1 MSVHPPLID
10 ASASASRSGD
20 NSGAARLET
29 IGVIG
34 AGVMG
39 VGLAQALA
47 QSGLRTLLIDVSDS
61 ILESALGQIRN
72 GVRFARLLQ
81 KNLSGSPEEI
91 LGRIQLSADYAV
103 LREADF
109 VIENVIE
116 KIAIKAEV
124 YRQLDA
130 VCPPQCVFA
139 ANTSAI
145 PITRIAAMTRR
156 PAQVIG
162 MHFMN
167 PVPLK
172 TAVEVIRGYHT
183 SDETVATATRLLSL
197 MGKKAILVGDSP
209 GFVSNRVLMLTINEA
224 IFLVQEKVATPEVV
238 DEIFKNCFEH
248 KMGPLETADLIGL
261 DTILFSIEVLY
272 DEFKDSKFRPC
283 PLLRQMVDAGLH
295 GRKKGRGFYSY
306 AD

>member
-1 MSVHPPLID
+1 MSVSPPLVD
-10 ASASASRSGD
+10 TSRSDG

-47 QSGLRTLLIDVSDS
+47 QSGLRTLLIDVSDL
-61 ILESALGQIRN
+61 ILESALGQIKN
-72 GVRFARLLQ
+72 GLRFARLMQ
-81 KNLSGSPEEI
+81 KNLCGSPEEI
-91 LGRIQLSADYAV
+91 LRHIQTSADYAV
-103 LREADF
+103 LCDADF
-109 VIENVIE
+109 VIENVTE
-116 KIAIKAEV
+116 QVAVKTEV

-130 VCPPQCVFA
+130 ICPPQCVFA

-145 PITRIAAMTRR
+145 PITRIAAMTTR
-156 PAQVIG
+156 PAKVIG

-183 SDETVATATRLLSL
+183 SDETIATATRLLAL

-224 IFLVQEKVATPEVV
+224 IFLVQEKVATPEAV
-238 DEIFKNCFEH
+238 DEIFKSCFEH

-261 DTILFSIEVLY
+261 DTILFSLEVLC

-283 PLLRQMVDAGLH
+283 PLLKQMVNAGLH
-295 GRKKGRGFYSY
+295 GRKNGHGFYRY
-306 AD
+306 ED

>member
-1 MSVHPPLID
+1 
-10 ASASASRSGD
+10 
-20 NSGAARLET
+20 
-29 IGVIG
+29 
-34 AGVMG
+34 
-39 VGLAQALA
+39 
-47 QSGLRTLLIDVSDS
+47 LLH
-61 ILESALGQIRN
+61 
-72 GVRFARLLQ
+72 

-91 LGRIQLSADYAV
+91 LGRIRVFTDYAV

-109 VIENVIE
+109 VIENVTERIGV
-116 KIAIKAEV
+116 KAEV
-124 YRQLDA
+124 YRRLDA
-130 VCPPQCVFA
+130 ICPPQCVFA

-145 PITRIAAMTRR
+145 PITRIAAMTSR
-156 PAQVIG
+156 PAQVVG

-183 SDETVATATRLLSL
+183 SDETIATATRFLTL

-283 PLLRQMVDAGLH
+283 PLLRQMVDAGLR
-295 GRKKGRGFYSY
+295 GRKNGRGFYSY
-306 AD
+306 ED

>member
-1 MSVHPPLID
+1 MPASPPLMD
-10 ASASASRSGD
+10 ASRSGD
-20 NSGAARLET
+20 NSGAARLEAV
-29 IGVIG
+29 GVIG

-47 QSGLRTLLIDVSDS
+47 QSGLRPLLIDISES

-72 GVRFARLLQ
+72 NVRFARLFQ
-81 KNLSGSPEEI
+81 KNSSVSPEEI
-91 LGRIQLSADYAV
+91 LERIQVSRDYGV
-103 LREADF
+103 LQQADF
-109 VIENVIE
+109 VIENATE
-116 KIAIKAEV
+116 KVEVKTEV
-124 YRQLDA
+124 YRRLDEI
-130 VCPPQCVFA
+130 CPPQCVFA

-156 PAQVIG
+156 PAQVVG

-183 SDETVATATRLLSL
+183 SDQTVATATWLLSL
-197 MGKKAILVGDSP
+197 MGKKPILVGDSP

-224 IFLVQEKVATPEVV
+224 IFLVQEKVAAPEVV

-261 DTILFSIEVLY
+261 DTVLLSIEVLY

-283 PLLRQMVDAGLH
+283 PLLRQMVDAGLL
-295 GRKKGRGFYSY
+295 GRKGGRGFYSY
-306 AD
+306 ED

>member
-1 MSVHPPLID
+1 MPAHPPLID
-10 ASASASRSGD
+10 NKQSAD
-20 NSGAARLET
+20 NSSLPRLET

-39 VGLAQALA
+39 VGLAHALA

-61 ILESALGQIRN
+61 VLQSALGQIRN
-72 GVRFARLLQ
+72 NIRFQRLFQ
-81 KNLSGSPEEI
+81 KNQGSGPEEI
-91 LGRIQLSADYAV
+91 LGRIKVSADYDV
-103 LREADF
+103 LQDADF
-109 VIENVIE
+109 VVENVTE
-116 KIAIKAEV
+116 KLAIKTEV
-124 YRQLDA
+124 YRRLDA
-130 VCPPQCVFA
+130 ICPPRCVFA

-145 PITRIAAMTRR
+145 PITRIGAMTSR
-156 PAQVIG
+156 PAQVLG

-183 SDETVATATRLLSL
+183 SDDTIATAARLLGL
-197 MGKKAILVGDSP
+197 MGKKAILVNDSP

-224 IFLVQEKVATPEVV
+224 IFLVQENVAAPEVV

-272 DEFKDSKFRPC
+272 DELKDSKFRPC
-283 PLLRQMVDAGLH
+283 PLLKKMVDAGLH
-295 GRKKGRGFYSY
+295 GRKSGRGFYSY
-306 AD
+306 EN

>member
-1 MSVHPPLID
+1 MPTSSLLTRSNHSDECSGSVP
-10 ASASASRSGD
+10 
-20 NSGAARLET
+20 LET
-29 IGVIG
+29 VGVIG

-61 ILESALGQIRN
+61 ILQAALGQIRN
-72 GVRFARLLQ
+72 NIRFQRLFHR
-81 KNLSGSPEEI
+81 NAGGGGSEEI
-91 LGRIQLSADYAV
+91 LGRIRVSANYGL
-103 LREADF
+103 LREVGF
-109 VIENVIE
+109 VVENVTE
-116 KIAIKAEV
+116 KQAIKAEV

-130 VCPPQCVFA
+130 ICPPECIFA

-145 PITRIAAMTRR
+145 PITRIAAMTSR
-156 PAQVIG
+156 PAQVLG

-172 TAVEVIRGYHT
+172 TSVEVIRGYHT
-183 SDETVATATRLLSL
+183 SDATLAAATRLLGA
-197 MGKKAILVGDSP
+197 MGKKPIMVRDSP

-224 IFLVQEKVATPEVV
+224 IFLVQENVGSAEAV
-238 DEIFKNCFEH
+238 DEIFRNCFEH

-261 DTILFSIEVLY
+261 DTMLLSLEVLY
-272 DEFKDSKFRPC
+272 DEFKDSKFRAC

-295 GRKKGRGFYSY
+295 GRKNGRGFYSY
-306 AD
+306 EDSLA

>member
-1 MSVHPPLID
+1 MSVSPPLIL
-10 ASASASRSGD
+10 ASTSPSAE
-20 NSGAARLET
+20 NSAVARLET

-47 QSGLRTLLIDVSDS
+47 QNGLRTLLIDISDF

-72 GVRFARLLQ
+72 GLRFARLLQ
-81 KNLSGSPEEI
+81 KNLGATPEEI
-91 LGRIQLSADYAV
+91 LGRIQVSTDYAA

-109 VIENVIE
+109 VIENVTE
-116 KIAIKAEV
+116 KVGVKTEV
-124 YRQLDA
+124 YRRLDT
-130 VCPPQCVFA
+130 VCPPRCVFA

-145 PITRIAAMTRR
+145 PITRIAAMTSR

-167 PVPLK
+167 PVPMK
-172 TAVEVIRGYHT
+172 IAVEVIRGYHT
-183 SDETVATATRLLSL
+183 SDQTIATATRLLAL
-197 MGKKAILVGDSP
+197 MGKKPILVGDSP

-224 IFLVQEKVATPEVV
+224 IFLVQEKVATPEAV

-261 DTILFSIEVLY
+261 DTILFSIEVLC

-295 GRKKGRGFYSY
+295 GRKSGRGFYIY
-306 AD
+306 ED

>member
-1 MSVHPPLID
+1 MAAHPPLTEKKG
-10 ASASASRSGD
+10 SGEST
-20 NSGAARLET
+20 NAAHLET

-39 VGLAQALA
+39 VGLAHALA
-47 QSGLRTLLIDVSDS
+47 QSGLQTLLIDVSDS
-61 ILESALGQIRN
+61 ILENALGQIRN
-72 GVRFARLLQ
+72 NIRFQRLFQ
-81 KNLSGSPEEI
+81 KNASGGSEEI
-91 LGRIQLSADYAV
+91 LDRIKVSRDYDV
-103 LREADF
+103 LRQADF
-109 VIENVIE
+109 VIENVTE
-116 KIAIKAEV
+116 KLAIKTEV

-130 VCPPQCVFA
+130 ICLPQCVFA

-145 PITRIAAMTRR
+145 PITRIAGMTRR
-156 PAQVIG
+156 PAQVLG

-172 TAVEVIRGYHT
+172 NAVEVIRGYHT
-183 SDETVATATRLLSL
+183 SDATLATATRLLSL
-197 MGKKAILVGDSP
+197 MGKKAIVVSDSP

-224 IFLVQEKVATPEVV
+224 IFLIQEKVATPEVV

-261 DTILFSIEVLY
+261 DTILLSIEVLY

-295 GRKKGRGFYSY
+295 GRKSGRGFYSY
-306 AD
+306 ED

>member
-1 MSVHPPLID
+1 MSVRPPMID
-10 ASASASRSGD
+10 ATRVVE
-20 NSGAARLET
+20 NSVAVRLET

-39 VGLAQALA
+39 VGLAQTLA

-81 KNLSGSPEEI
+81 KNSSSSPEEI
-91 LGRIQLSADYAV
+91 LGRIQVSANYAV

-109 VIENVIE
+109 VIENVTEQIG
-116 KIAIKAEV
+116 IKAEV
-124 YRQLDA
+124 YRRLDA
-130 VCPPQCVFA
+130 ICPPQCVFA

-145 PITRIAAMTRR
+145 PITRIAAMTSR
-156 PAQVIG
+156 PAQVVG

-183 SDETVATATRLLSL
+183 SDETLGTATRLLAL

-283 PLLRQMVDAGLH
+283 PLLKQMVDAGLR
-295 GRKKGRGFYSY
+295 GRKSGRGFYSY

>member
-1 MSVHPPLID
+1 MTGSHNAAEPATELAND
-10 ASASASRSGD
+10 
-20 NSGAARLET
+20 AARLSK

-39 VGLAQALA
+39 TGLAQALA
-47 QSGLRTLLIDVSDS
+47 LAGLQTFLIDTSDS
-61 ILESALGQIRN
+61 ILADAVNKIKDSL
-72 GVRFARLLQ
+72 RFQRLFQ
-81 KNLSGSPEEI
+81 KNSSVNPQEVLA
-91 LGRIQLSADYAV
+91 RIQVSTGYGV

-109 VIENVIE
+109 VIENVTE
-116 KIAIKAEV
+116 KIEIKRQV
-124 YRQLDA
+124 YTQMEMA
-130 VCPPQCVFA
+130 CPADCIFA

-156 PAQVIG
+156 PNQVLG

-172 TAVEVIRGYHT
+172 TTVEVIRGYHT
-183 SDETVATATRLLSL
+183 SEKTLQTAKRLLAL
-197 MGKKAILVGDSP
+197 MGKEGIVVGDSP

-224 IFLVQEKVATPEVV
+224 IFLLHERVAAAEEI
-238 DEIFKNCFEH
+238 DAIFKNCFGH

-283 PLLRQMVDAGLH
+283 PLLQQMVDAGLY
-295 GRKKGRGFYSY
+295 GRKSGRGFYNY

>member
-1 MSVHPPLID
+1 MMSVHPPVISD
-10 ASASASRSGD
+10 KRSGD
-20 NSGAARLET
+20 DQGLPRLET

-39 VGLAQALA
+39 VGLAHTLA

-72 GVRFARLLQ
+72 NVRFQRLFHKSQ
-81 KNLSGSPEEI
+81 GNGPEEI
-91 LGRIQLSADYAV
+91 LGRIKVSADYEV
-103 LREADF
+103 LRDADF
-109 VIENVIE
+109 VVENVTE
-116 KIAIKAEV
+116 KFDVKTEV
-124 YRQLDA
+124 YRRLDA
-130 VCPPQCVFA
+130 ICPPQCVFA

-145 PITRIAAMTRR
+145 PITRIGALTGRPTR
-156 PAQVIG
+156 VLG

-172 TAVEVIRGYHT
+172 SAVEVIRGYHT
-183 SDETVATATRLLSL
+183 SDATIATATRLLGL
-197 MGKKAILVGDSP
+197 MGKKAILVNDSP

-224 IFLVQEKVATPEVV
+224 IFLVQEKVASAEVV
-238 DEIFKNCFEH
+238 DDIFKNCFEH

-295 GRKKGRGFYSY
+295 GRKSGRGFYSY
-306 AD
+306 ED

>member
-1 MSVHPPLID
+1 
-10 ASASASRSGD
+10 
-20 NSGAARLET
+20 
-29 IGVIG
+29 VIG

-47 QSGLRTLLIDVSDS
+47 QSGLRTLLIDISDF

-72 GVRFARLLQ
+72 GVRLARLLQ
-81 KNLSGSPEEI
+81 KNLRGSLEEI
-91 LGRIQLSADYAV
+91 LGHIQVSADYAV

-109 VIENVIE
+109 VIENVTE
-116 KIAIKAEV
+116 QVGVKTEV
-124 YRQLDA
+124 YRRLDA
-130 VCPPQCVFA
+130 VCPPRCIFA

-145 PITRIAAMTRR
+145 PITRIAAMTSR
-156 PAQVIG
+156 PAQVLG

-167 PVPLK
+167 PVSLK

-183 SDETVATATRLLSL
+183 SEETITTATRLLAL

-238 DEIFKNCFEH
+238 DEIFRSCFEH

-261 DTILFSIEVLY
+261 DTILLSLEVLY
-272 DEFKDSKFRPC
+272 NEFKDCKFRPC
-283 PLLRQMVDAGLH
+283 PLLSQMVNAGLR
-295 GRKKGRGFYSY
+295 GRKCGRGFYSY
-306 AD
+306 EN

>member
-1 MSVHPPLID
+1 MSPPFALAQSNHFGED
-10 ASASASRSGD
+10 PCPVPL
-20 NSGAARLET
+20 NT

-39 VGLAQALA
+39 TGLAHAVA
-47 QSGLRTLLIDVSDS
+47 QSGLHSLLIDVSDS
-61 ILESALGQIRN
+61 VLEAALGQIRN
-72 GVRFARLLQ
+72 NIRFQRLFQ
-81 KNLSGSPEEI
+81 KHAADASENL
-91 LGRIQLSADYAV
+91 LGRIKTSTDYDV

-109 VIENVIE
+109 VIENVTE
-116 KIAIKAEV
+116 KMAIKAKV
-124 YRQLDA
+124 YGQLDA
-130 VCPPQCVFA
+130 ICLPQCIFA

-145 PITRIAAMTRR
+145 PITRIAAMTNR
-156 PAQVIG
+156 PAQVLG

-172 TAVEVIRGYHT
+172 PAVEVIRGYHT
-183 SDETVATATRLLSL
+183 SDQTLATATRLLGV
-197 MGKKAILVGDSP
+197 MGKKAIVVGDSP

-224 IFLVQEKVATPEVV
+224 IFLVQEKVASPEGV

-261 DTILFSIEVLY
+261 DTILLSIEVLY

-295 GRKKGRGFYSY
+295 GRKSGRGFYSY
-306 AD
+306 ED

>member
-1 MSVHPPLID
+1 MSVSPPLVD
-10 ASASASRSGD
+10 TSRSDG

-47 QSGLRTLLIDVSDS
+47 QSGLRTLLIDVSDL
-61 ILESALGQIRN
+61 ILESALGQIKN
-72 GVRFARLLQ
+72 GLRFARLMQ
-81 KNLSGSPEEI
+81 KNLCGSPEEI
-91 LGRIQLSADYAV
+91 LRHIQTSADYAV
-103 LREADF
+103 LCDADF
-109 VIENVIE
+109 VIENVTE
-116 KIAIKAEV
+116 QVAVKTEV

-130 VCPPQCVFA
+130 ICPPQCVFA

-145 PITRIAAMTRR
+145 PITRIAAMTTR
-156 PAQVIG
+156 PAKVIG

-183 SDETVATATRLLSL
+183 SDETISTATRLLAL

-224 IFLVQEKVATPEVV
+224 IFLVQEKVATPEAV
-238 DEIFKNCFEH
+238 DEIFKSCFEH

-261 DTILFSIEVLY
+261 DTILFSLEVLC

-283 PLLRQMVDAGLH
+283 PLLKQMVNAGLH
-295 GRKKGRGFYSY
+295 GRKNGHGFYRY
-306 AD
+306 ED

>member
-1 MSVHPPLID
+1 MPAHPPLID
-10 ASASASRSGD
+10 NKQSAD
-20 NSGAARLET
+20 NPSLPRLET
-29 IGVIG
+29 VGVIG

-39 VGLAQALA
+39 VGLAHALA

-61 ILESALGQIRN
+61 VLQSALGQIRN
-72 GVRFARLLQ
+72 NIRFQRLFQ
-81 KNLSGSPEEI
+81 KNQGGGGPEEI
-91 LGRIQLSADYAV
+91 LGRIKASADYDV
-103 LREADF
+103 LRDADF
-109 VIENVIE
+109 VVENVTE
-116 KIAIKAEV
+116 KLAIKTEV

-130 VCPPQCVFA
+130 ICPPQCVFA

-145 PITRIAAMTRR
+145 PITRIGAMTRR
-156 PAQVIG
+156 PAQVLG

-167 PVPLK
+167 PVPMK

-183 SDETVATATRLLSL
+183 SDETIATATRLLGL
-197 MGKKAILVGDSP
+197 MGKKAILVNDSP

-224 IFLVQEKVATPEVV
+224 IFLVQENVAAPEVV

-272 DEFKDSKFRPC
+272 DELKDSKFRPC
-283 PLLRQMVDAGLH
+283 PLLKKMVDAGLH
-295 GRKKGRGFYSY
+295 GRKSGRGFYNY
-306 AD
+306 EN

>member
-1 MSVHPPLID
+1 MSAHQPLIGNKQ
-10 ASASASRSGD
+10 SGD
-20 NSGAARLET
+20 SRPLPRLET
-29 IGVIG
+29 VGVIG

-39 VGLAQALA
+39 VGLAHALA

-61 ILESALGQIRN
+61 ILESALAQIRN
-72 GVRFARLLQ
+72 NVRFQRLFQ
-81 KNLSGSPEEI
+81 KNQGGGPDEI
-91 LGRIQLSADYAV
+91 LGRIKVSADYDV
-103 LREADF
+103 LRDADF
-109 VIENVIE
+109 VVENVTE
-116 KIAIKAEV
+116 RVVVKTEV
-124 YRQLDA
+124 YRLLDA

-145 PITRIAAMTRR
+145 PITRIGGMTRR
-156 PAQVIG
+156 PAQVLG

-172 TAVEVIRGYHT
+172 PAVEVIRGYHT
-183 SDETVATATRLLSL
+183 SADTIATATRLLGL
-197 MGKKAILVGDSP
+197 MGKKAILVNDSP

-224 IFLVQEKVATPEVV
+224 IFLVQEKVASAEVV

-248 KMGPLETADLIGL
+248 RMGPLETGDLIGL
-261 DTILFSIEVLY
+261 DTILLSLEVLY

-295 GRKKGRGFYSY
+295 GRKNGRGFYSY
-306 AD
+306 ED

>member
-1 MSVHPPLID
+1 MSAHPPVIND
-10 ASASASRSGD
+10 KQFGD
-20 NSGAARLET
+20 NPGLPRLET

-39 VGLAQALA
+39 VGLAHALA
-47 QSGLRTLLIDVSDS
+47 QSGLRTLLIDVSDAV
-61 ILESALGQIRN
+61 LESAFGQIRN
-72 GVRFARLLQ
+72 NVRFQRLFH
-81 KNLSGSPEEI
+81 KNQGSGPEEI
-91 LGRIQLSADYAV
+91 LGRIKVSADYEV
-103 LREADF
+103 LQDADF
-109 VIENVIE
+109 VVENVTE
-116 KIAIKAEV
+116 KFEVKAQV
-124 YRQLDA
+124 YRRLDA
-130 VCPPQCVFA
+130 ICPPQCVFA

-145 PITRIAAMTRR
+145 PITRIGAMTSR
-156 PAQVIG
+156 PAQVLG

-183 SDETVATATRLLSL
+183 SDATITTATRLLGL
-197 MGKKAILVGDSP
+197 MGKKAILVNDSP

-224 IFLVQEKVATPEVV
+224 IFLVQEKVASPEVV
-238 DEIFKNCFEH
+238 DDIFKNCFEH

-295 GRKKGRGFYSY
+295 GRKSGRGFYSY
-306 AD
+306 ED

>member
-1 MSVHPPLID
+1 MSIPTPLID
-10 ASASASRSGD
+10 ASRSGD

-39 VGLAQALA
+39 VGLAQALV
-47 QSGLRTLLIDVSDS
+47 QSGLRTLLIDISDS

-72 GVRFARLLQ
+72 GLRFARLLK

-91 LGRIQLSADYAV
+91 LDQIHVSADYSV

-109 VIENVIE
+109 IIENVTE
-116 KIAIKAEV
+116 QVAIKTEV
-124 YRQLDA
+124 YRRLDA
-130 VCPPQCVFA
+130 ICPPQCVFA

-145 PITRIAAMTRR
+145 PITRIAAMTGR
-156 PAQVIG
+156 PAQVVG

-167 PVPLK
+167 PVPMK
-172 TAVEVIRGYHT
+172 TAVEVIRGHHT
-183 SDETVATATRLLSL
+183 SDETIAIANRLLAL

-224 IFLVQEKVATPEVV
+224 ISLVHEKVAAPEVV

-272 DEFKDSKFRPC
+272 EEFKDSKFRPC
-283 PLLRQMVDAGLH
+283 PLLRQMVDAGLR
-295 GRKKGRGFYSY
+295 GRKSGRGFYSY
-306 AD
+306 ED

>member
-10 ASASASRSGD
+10 AVRSHN
-20 NSGAARLET
+20 NSGTARLET

-39 VGLAQALA
+39 VGLAQTLA
-47 QSGLRTLLIDVSDS
+47 QSGLCTLLIDVSDS

-81 KNLSGSPEEI
+81 KNSSSSPEEI
-91 LGRIQLSADYAV
+91 LGRIQVSANYAV

-109 VIENVIE
+109 VIENVTEQIG
-116 KIAIKAEV
+116 IKTEV
-124 YRQLDA
+124 YRRLDA
-130 VCPPQCVFA
+130 ICPPQCVFA

-145 PITRIAAMTRR
+145 PITRIAAMTGR
-156 PAQVIG
+156 PAQVVG

-183 SDETVATATRLLSL
+183 SDETLGTATRLLAL

-283 PLLRQMVDAGLH
+283 PLLKQMVDAGLR
-295 GRKKGRGFYSY
+295 GRKSGRGFYSY

>member
-1 MSVHPPLID
+1 MSTRSPLNF
-10 ASASASRSGD
+10 ASANHSGE
-20 NSGAARLET
+20 NSGAARLGT

-47 QSGLRTLLIDVSDS
+47 QSGLRTLLIDISDF
-61 ILESALGQIRN
+61 ILESALVQIRN
-72 GVRFARLLQ
+72 GVRFARLLR

-91 LGRIQLSADYAV
+91 LGHIQVSADYAV
-103 LREADF
+103 LHEADF
-109 VIENVIE
+109 VIENVTE
-116 KIAIKAEV
+116 QVGVKTEV
-124 YRQLDA
+124 YRRLDA
-130 VCPPQCVFA
+130 VCPPHCVFA

-145 PITRIAAMTRR
+145 PITRIAAMTSR
-156 PAQVIG
+156 PAKVIG

-183 SDETVATATRLLSL
+183 SDETIATATQLLAL
-197 MGKKAILVGDSP
+197 MSKKAILVGDSP

-283 PLLRQMVDAGLH
+283 PLLKQMVDAGLR
-295 GRKKGRGFYSY
+295 GRKNGRGFYSY

>member
-1 MSVHPPLID
+1 MSRPPPLID
-10 ASASASRSGD
+10 ASLSGE
-20 NSGAARLET
+20 NPGAARLET

-47 QSGLRTLLIDVSDS
+47 ESGLRTLLIDISDF

-72 GVRFARLLQ
+72 GVRLARLLQ
-81 KNLSGSPEEI
+81 KNLRASPEQI
-91 LGRIQLSADYAV
+91 LEHIQVSVDYAV
-103 LREADF
+103 LGQADL
-109 VIENVIE
+109 VIENVTE
-116 KIAIKAEV
+116 QVGVKTEV
-124 YRQLDA
+124 YRRLDA
-130 VCPPQCVFA
+130 ICPPPCVFA

-145 PITRIAAMTRR
+145 PITRIAAMTSR
-156 PAQVIG
+156 PAKVVG

-167 PVPLK
+167 PVSLK

-183 SDETVATATRLLSL
+183 SDETIATATRLLAL
-197 MGKKAILVGDSP
+197 MDKKAILVGDSP

-238 DEIFKNCFEH
+238 DEIFRNCFEH

-261 DTILFSIEVLY
+261 DTILLSLEVLY

-283 PLLRQMVDAGLH
+283 PLLKHMVNAGLR
-295 GRKKGRGFYSY
+295 GRKNGRGFYSY
-306 AD
+306 ED

>member
-1 MSVHPPLID
+1 MSIPPPLID
-10 ASASASRSGD
+10 AGSSEDNAS
-20 NSGAARLET
+20 AARLET

-47 QSGLRTLLIDVSDS
+47 QSGFRTLLVDISQE

-72 GVRFARLLQ
+72 GVRFARLFQ
-81 KNLSGSPEEI
+81 KSLSGTPEEI

-103 LREADF
+103 LSQADF
-109 VIENVIE
+109 VVENVTE
-116 KIAIKAEV
+116 QVAIKADV
-124 YRQLDA
+124 YRRLDA
-130 VCPPQCVFA
+130 ICPPRCIFA

-145 PITRIAAMTRR
+145 PITRIAAMTNR
-156 PAQVIG
+156 PAQVLG

-167 PVPLK
+167 PVPMK

-183 SDETVATATRLLSL
+183 SDETIATATRFLAL

-224 IFLVQEKVATPEVV
+224 IFLVHEKVAAPEVV

-261 DTILFSIEVLY
+261 DTILLSIEVLY

-283 PLLRQMVDAGLH
+283 PLLRQMVDAGLR
-295 GRKKGRGFYSY
+295 GRKSGRGFYKY
-306 AD
+306 EG

>member
-1 MSVHPPLID
+1 MSAHPPAISD
-10 ASASASRSGD
+10 KQSGD
-20 NSGAARLET
+20 NPGLPRLET

-39 VGLAQALA
+39 VGLAHALA
-47 QSGLRTLLIDVSDS
+47 QSGLRTLLIDLSDS

-72 GVRFARLLQ
+72 NVRFQRLFH
-81 KNLSGSPEEI
+81 KNQGSGPEEI
-91 LGRIQLSADYAV
+91 LGRIKVSADYDI
-103 LREADF
+103 LRDADF
-109 VIENVIE
+109 VVENVTE
-116 KIAIKAEV
+116 KLAVKTEV
-124 YRQLDA
+124 YRRLDA
-130 VCPPQCVFA
+130 ICPPHCVFA

-145 PITRIAAMTRR
+145 PITRIGGMTSR
-156 PAQVIG
+156 PDRVLG

-183 SDETVATATRLLSL
+183 SDETIATATRLLGF
-197 MGKKAILVGDSP
+197 MGKKAILVNDSP

-224 IFLVQEKVATPEVV
+224 IFLVQEKVALPEVV
-238 DEIFKNCFEH
+238 DDIFKNCFEH

-261 DTILFSIEVLY
+261 DTILLSIEVLY

-295 GRKKGRGFYSY
+295 GRKSGRGFYTY
-306 AD
+306 ED

>member
-1 MSVHPPLID
+1 MSVHPPL
-10 ASASASRSGD
+10 SFVNASRSDG

-47 QSGLRTLLIDVSDS
+47 QSGLRTLLIDVSDL
-61 ILESALGQIRN
+61 ILESALGQIKN
-72 GVRFARLLQ
+72 GLRFARLMQ
-81 KNLSGSPEEI
+81 KNLRGSPEEI
-91 LGRIQLSADYAV
+91 LRHIQTSADYAV
-103 LREADF
+103 LCDADF
-109 VIENVIE
+109 VIENVTE
-116 KIAIKAEV
+116 QVAVKTEV

-130 VCPPQCVFA
+130 ICPPQCVFA

-145 PITRIAAMTRR
+145 PITRIAAMTTR
-156 PAQVIG
+156 PAKVIG

-183 SDETVATATRLLSL
+183 SDETIATATRLLAL

-224 IFLVQEKVATPEVV
+224 IFLVQEKVATPEAV
-238 DEIFKNCFEH
+238 DEIFKSCFEH

-261 DTILFSIEVLY
+261 DTILFSLEVLC

-283 PLLRQMVDAGLH
+283 PLLKQMVNAGLH
-295 GRKKGRGFYSY
+295 GRKNGHGFYRY
-306 AD
+306 ED

>member
-1 MSVHPPLID
+1 MSAHPPLID
-10 ASASASRSGD
+10 NKKSGD
-20 NSGAARLET
+20 NASLPRLET

-39 VGLAQALA
+39 VGLAHALA
-47 QSGLRTLLIDVSDS
+47 QSGLRTLLVDISDS

-72 GVRFARLLQ
+72 NIRFQRLFH
-81 KNLSGSPEEI
+81 KNPGSGPEEV
-91 LGRIQLSADYAV
+91 LGRIKVSADYDV
-103 LREADF
+103 LRDADF
-109 VIENVIE
+109 VVENVTE
-116 KIAIKAEV
+116 KLAIKTDV
-124 YRQLDA
+124 YRRLDQI
-130 VCPPQCVFA
+130 CPPQCIFA

-145 PITRIAAMTRR
+145 PITRIGALTGR
-156 PAQVIG
+156 PARVLG

-183 SDETVATATRLLSL
+183 SDDTIAMATRLLGL
-197 MGKKAILVGDSP
+197 MGKKAILVNDSP

-224 IFLVQEKVATPEVV
+224 IFLVQEKVAAPEVV
-238 DEIFKNCFEH
+238 DDIFKNCFEH

-261 DTILFSIEVLY
+261 DTILLSIEVLY

-295 GRKKGRGFYSY
+295 GRKSGRGFYSY
-306 AD
+306 ED